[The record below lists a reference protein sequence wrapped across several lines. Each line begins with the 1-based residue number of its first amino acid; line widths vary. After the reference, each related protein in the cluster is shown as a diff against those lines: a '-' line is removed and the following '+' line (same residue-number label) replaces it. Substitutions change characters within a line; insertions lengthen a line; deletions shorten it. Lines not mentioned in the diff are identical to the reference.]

1 MWDYLSQFWDAI
13 TGVIVDAGSY
23 SVEWF
28 QNIGNAVAGA
38 IGGMF
43 SWLIH
48 YFNDFFIFTGWIF
61 SILKELVLVFTLP
74 IFFIFNFL
82 KAFTISAFSSPVIP
96 GAEYYFSPGTMAVFQ
111 SIPYWNVMIG
121 VLGMT
126 ILIVIGVAI
135 LKILLKVS

>member
-28 QNIGNAVAGA
+28 QNVGNAVAGA

-48 YFNDFFIFTGWIF
+48 YFNDFFIFLGWTF
-61 SILKELVLVFTLP
+61 SILKELILVFTLP
-74 IFFIFNFL
+74 IFFIFNFI
-82 KAFTISAFSSPVIP
+82 KAFTISAFSSPIVADASYSFNPEI
-96 GAEYYFSPGTMAVFQ
+96 MAVFET
-111 SIPYWNVMIG
+111 IPYWETIIA
-121 VLGMT
+121 VLSMT
-126 ILIVIGVAI
+126 ALIVIGVAI
-135 LKILLKVS
+135 LKILLQVS

>member
-28 QNIGNAVAGA
+28 QSVGNAVAGA

-43 SWLIH
+43 SWLVH

-61 SILKELVLVFTLP
+61 SILKELILVFTLP

-82 KAFTISAFSSPVIP
+82 KAFTISAFSSPITA
-96 GAEYYFSPGTMAVFQ
+96 GASYSFDPETMAVFEN
-111 SIPYWNVMIG
+111 IPYWTTIVS
-121 VLGMT
+121 VLSFT
-126 ILIVIGVAI
+126 VLIVIGVAI
-135 LKILLKVS
+135 LKIILQVS

>member
-13 TGVIVDAGSY
+13 TGVVVDAGIY
-23 SVEWF
+23 SIEWF

-61 SILKELVLVFTLP
+61 SILKELILVFTLP

-82 KAFTISAFSSPVIP
+82 KAFTISAFSSPITA
-96 GAEYYFSPGTMAVFQ
+96 GASYSFNPETMAVFE
-111 SIPYWNVMIG
+111 SIPYWTTIVG
-121 VLGMT
+121 VLSFAV
-126 ILIVIGVAI
+126 LIVIGVAI
-135 LKILLKVS
+135 LKIILQVS